1 MNPLSALVLSASS
14 IDDLAAAL
22 RSYNCVVPERAAGRT
37 NDHVERYSI
46 VRLLGTIA
54 WAPADF
60 PLKLL
65 KRERPDFL
73 LDCGGRSIGIEH
85 TETLTE
91 NAGKEASLRS
101 KGHGPEAYFPRP
113 MILGETRK
121 SSRQL
126 IGEIE
131 ANKMGTGW
139 CGDSVERSWVDAMLH
154 FFRDKSVEGCKRGY
168 QRFAHN
174 WLIMYDN
181 WNAPALNREK
191 AIPRL
196 HQQLQDP
203 SNWQVF
209 ERLFILDDR
218 VLIDLDRTTVR
229 LGLVR
234 DPST

>member
-1 MNPLSALVLSASS
+1 MNPSSALVLSASR

-22 RSYNCVVPERAAGRT
+22 RAYNCVVPERAAGRT

-46 VRLLGTIA
+46 VRVLGTIA
-54 WAPADF
+54 WVPADF
-60 PLKLL
+60 PLQLF
-65 KRERPDFL
+65 KRESPDFL
-73 LDCGGRSIGIEH
+73 LECRGRSIGIEH

-101 KGHGPEAYFPRP
+101 LGHGPEAYFPRP
-113 MILGETRK
+113 MILGEARK

-126 IGEIE
+126 IDEIE
-131 ANKMGTGW
+131 ADEMGTGW

-154 FFRDKSVEGCKRGY
+154 FFRCKSMGGRKSTY
-168 QRFAHN
+168 QRFEHN

-191 AIPRL
+191 AVPRL
-196 HQQLQDP
+196 HQRLQDT
-203 SNWQVF
+203 SDWQVF
-209 ERLFILDDR
+209 ERLLILDDQ
-218 VLIDLDRTTVR
+218 VQIDLDRTTAR

-234 DPST
+234 DPGT